1 MLEMTTQERRRM
13 VKRLV
18 TNHEQSFRLDQ
29 LANSLQQEVQSV
41 RQEQPELTDYTL
53 YDLTFSF
60 QEDGMLLQMDFRR

>member
-1 MLEMTTQERRRM
+1 MMTQERRRM
-13 VKRLV
+13 VKRFV
-18 TNHEQSFRLDQ
+18 TNQVQGFRLEQ

-60 QEDGMLLQMDFRR
+60 QEDGMLLRMDFRR